1 MDLTHAL
8 STQPRPCGSNGSR
21 PWFCLKTKPQ
31 QEAIAFS
38 ELRNQ
43 DFPAFLPL
51 KADAKGFGPLFP
63 SYIFAQPLE
72 NGHWAPMRYTRG
84 VADILMSGPSRPA
97 VVPAGAMLE
106 LFRRLSDDGIL
117 WPEPSRQVNEGTR
130 FQVEDGPFA
139 GFIASCTRASHDR
152 VYALLTV
159 MGRATEVPFPRNTV
173 KAVQKESA

>member
-1 MDLTHAL
+1 MDLTHA
-8 STQPRPCGSNGSR
+8 PRAGYVPCGSREGA
-21 PWFCLKTKPQ
+21 PWFCLKAKPS
-31 QEAIAFS
+31 QEPIAIS

-51 KADAKGFGPLFP
+51 KAGAKGIESLFP
-63 SYIFAQPLE
+63 GYLFSQPLE

-130 FQVEDGPFA
+130 FQVEEGPFA